1 MQLGMIGLGRMGSD
15 LVRRAMAGG
24 HECVV
29 TDLDGAK
36 VAVLEAEGA
45 AGVVGVEE
53 LVAAMESPRAV
64 WVMVPAAVV
73 DQAIEGVAPFL
84 EPGDVIID
92 GGNSNFRDDQ
102 ARAARLAKTGVRYL
116 DVGTSGGIHGLER
129 GFCLMVGGDEAAVEH
144 MAPVLSAIAP
154 GVDAAPRTAGRVG
167 KPGAEEQG
175 WLHCGPAGAGH
186 FVKMVH
192 NGIEYGIMQAYAEGL
207 AILDRADLGRVAID
221 ADAETAPM
229 REPELYKYDI
239 DVAAVTE
246 VWRRGA
252 VVSSWLLD
260 LTAAALHADPRLDSF
275 EGRVS
280 DSGMGRWT
288 AETAID
294 LGVPASVLTAA
305 LHSRFASR
313 GQGDFGNKVLSAM
326 RDQFGGH
333 QELPS

>member
-15 LVRRAMAGG
+15 LVRRSIVGG

-29 TDLDGAK
+29 TDLDPRK
-36 VAVLEAEGA
+36 VAALESEGA
-45 AGVVGVEE
+45 AGVDDVEQ
-53 LVAAMESPRAV
+53 LVSAMATPRAV

-73 DQAIEGVAPFL
+73 DRLIDELAPL
-84 EPGDVIID
+84 LDPGDIIVD

-102 ARAARLAKTGVRYL
+102 LRAGRLTEFGLRYV
-116 DVGTSGGIHGLER
+116 DIGTSGGVHGLER
-129 GFCLMVGGDEAAVEH
+129 GFCLMVGGDADAVAH
-144 MAPVLSAIAP
+144 LAPVLSAIAP
-154 GVDAAPRTAGRVG
+154 GVAAVPRTAGRVG
-167 KPGAEEQG
+167 EPGSEEQG
-175 WLHCGPAGAGH
+175 WLHCGTAGAGH

-192 NGIEYGIMQAYAEGL
+192 NGIEYGMMQAYAEGL
-207 AILDRADLGRVAID
+207 AILERADLGLAAVAD
-221 ADAETAPM
+221 DAETAPM
-229 REPELYKYDI
+229 REPELYQYDI

-260 LTAAALHADPRLDSF
+260 LTAAALHADPELGAF

-288 AETAID
+288 AEAAID
-294 LGVPASVLTAA
+294 LGVPATVITAA
-305 LHSRFASR
+305 LHTRFASR
-313 GQGDFGNKVLSAM
+313 DQGEFGNKVLSAM

-333 QELPS
+333 NERRS